1 MPRSISRVALC
12 CGLLALAAAAM
23 GCQRG
28 QTWNLAPV
36 EGTVIKGGSPLKG
49 IQMDFMPDI
58 DAGTQGPR
66 AGALT
71 DEAGHYRLRT
81 DNGDD
86 GAVVGKH
93 RVVIHDLEARKGRR
107 GGSARGPQPKDV
119 EQMLPANVKRL
130 KGWSKSAADASRV
143 PPRYGSFNETPLRV
157 EVQPGPQIIDLQ
169 VK

>member
-1 MPRSISRVALC
+1 
-12 CGLLALAAAAM
+12 M

-49 IQMDFMPDI
+49 IQVDFMPDT
-58 DAGTQGPR
+58 DAGTVGPR
-66 AGALT
+66 ASGTT

-93 RVVIHDLEARKGRR
+93 RVVIRDLEARKGRR
-107 GGSARGPQPKDV
+107 RSPARGPQSEKV
-119 EQMLPANVKRL
+119 EQMLPENVKRL
-130 KGWSKSAADASRV
+130 KDGSKPAAEASRL
-143 PPRYGSFNETPLRV
+143 PSRYGSFNETPLRH
-157 EVQPGPQIIDLQ
+157 EVRPGEQVIDLE